1 MAAFRHREVT
11 AGSEVKPVRQT
22 NRIDSD
28 LELPLTFLRRYLF
41 YLHGRPISSSN
52 SQFRSKRLEGLKSLV
67 SVFKD
72 RSQPTLDRI
81 CVVLNALTEA
91 NLLQLAAVVEE
102 DLRTLLPIPPPRDVI
117 SSSSSPSPHFIRN
130 ARKTMLAFGPGIG
143 IGDEIICFPIA
154 SRLQGLGSE
163 ITVLTGYE
171 GLWNPVTGVAD
182 IKTYHSSREFIE
194 QIRGGWDLVMMI
206 DFENPGLWPAIS
218 REISVDR
225 YAEISLGVRSATA
238 FDRRASRLHRMPSLD
253 PYFQNFYYSL
263 DHIMDW
269 LGAPDTRNFRQALVR
284 SAARANPHDFVIL
297 VSPFTSEFNA
307 SLRYWGG
314 LLKSVAP
321 TDVGVTVRFQIETGS
336 NHTTEAFAIEL
347 AKIAAA
353 SAPAGVHFELVNA
366 NGRSASL
373 REIFEC
379 LERADMVLAA
389 DSFLAH
395 AAPAFGVP
403 ATIIARDG
411 VENWRVPDSSN
422 FYFKM
427 RDSISAVAL
436 SIRALIR
443 ELTLADSPDVPS
455 VQRQRPECQAL
466 QRASDQVAGSLF
478 SANPNLEHIR
488 EDWIACHQAYCRVAG
503 ELRFWPTYFDS
514 MLNDELYEHLI
525 GPWPE
530 AQAGDSA
537 GWEEALLFH
546 LQHRFQEWHNSNLQK
561 YLNGF
566 TSSSITRTAPYAG

>member
-1 MAAFRHREVT
+1 
-11 AGSEVKPVRQT
+11 
-22 NRIDSD
+22 
-28 LELPLTFLRRYLF
+28 
-41 YLHGRPISSSN
+41 
-52 SQFRSKRLEGLKSLV
+52 
-67 SVFKD
+67 
-72 RSQPTLDRI
+72 
-81 CVVLNALTEA
+81 
-91 NLLQLAAVVEE
+91 
-102 DLRTLLPIPPPRDVI
+102 
-117 SSSSSPSPHFIRN
+117 
-130 ARKTMLAFGPGIG
+130 MLAFGPGIG

-171 GLWNPVTGVAD
+171 GLWNPVPGVAD

-194 QIRGGWDLVMMI
+194 QIRRGWDLVMMI

-297 VSPFTSEFNA
+297 VSPFTSKFNA

-488 EDWIACHQAYCRVAG
+488 EDWIACHHAYCRVAG